1 MNSNSEKFLQVFNT
15 IEKHLRWLTGS
26 DRYTPFYQLVD
37 RASAG
42 DAAVRRMRTDLL
54 EFADLRNAIVHER
67 TDGHVIA
74 EPNEISVQ
82 RFEKI
87 KSLLTEP
94 PGVGNYMVRNVR
106 ILPAEMA
113 IGKAAELL
121 YKSGFSQAPVYSG
134 EIYLGLLTT
143 DTIARWFADYLE
155 AEIVDIATTRVD
167 EVLEYTEDKEHVYF
181 LDRSATVFHVFE
193 LLDKYQGLGKRLD
206 AILVTHSGSSKE
218 KLLGMLTIWDLPELY
233 KAIEISRE

>member
-1 MNSNSEKFLQVFNT
+1 MNDNSEKFLQAFNA

-26 DRYTPFYQLVD
+26 DRNIPFYQLVD
-37 RASAG
+37 RACAS

-82 RFEKI
+82 RLEKI

-94 PGVGNYMVRNVR
+94 PGVQNYMVRNVR

-121 YKSGFSQAPVYSG
+121 YKSGFSQAPVYSDD
-134 EIYLGLLTT
+134 IFLGLLTT
-143 DTIARWFADYLE
+143 DTIARWLADYLD
-155 AEIVDIATTRVD
+155 AEIVDIASTRVD
-167 EVLEYTEDKEHVYF
+167 EVLEYTEDQAHVYF
-181 LDRSATVFHVFE
+181 LDRSTTVFHIFE
-193 LLDKYQGLGKRLD
+193 LFEIYQHQGKRLD
-206 AILVTHSGSSKE
+206 AILVTHSGSPKE

-233 KAIEISRE
+233 KAIEISQE